1 MPALPDALS
10 APAPAPRDPRPAAPP
25 SHGDDGSAD
34 RPFASL
40 LDDAAEPEGD
50 ADMEAKPRKGGA
62 PASADAAL
70 AAVLPWLAGP
80 PPQTPA
86 PPDGTA
92 TGSAPALTAAVPAP
106 AVPPPTPPTS
116 EPTTQAPAQ
125 AAAAQPS
132 SPQPPVPPAAAPQ
145 PAAPAE
151 TAPQADAAPPPTT
164 PQTAPPLPVAPT
176 AEAPRPTPPSAPER
190 KAATDAA
197 APATPD
203 ATHTPTPSAT
213 LNPAA
218 MTGNGQTGNQPGNGQ
233 PGNGQP
239 GGNPPSPAP
248 DAASAAAPA
257 DTLPPL
263 PPAQAASHYAAT
275 VAEHAAATRAPTPS
289 AQLAAPLVRV
299 AEAGGGEF
307 QIDLSPADLG
317 HVRVIAEV
325 TDGRIALSVQAEHAD
340 TLALLRRDVHQLER
354 ALAGAGFELDG
365 ASLQFSLRGDEQPRG
380 FAGSHPDGGGRR
392 TAWFEEPATPA
403 PPERAAVLIDG
414 IVDVTV

>member
-1 MPALPDALS
+1 DALS

-25 SHGDDGSAD
+25 SRDDGTAAD

-40 LDDAAEPEGD
+40 LDEAAEPESD
-50 ADMEAKPRKGGA
+50 ADADAKPRKGGA

-80 PPQTPA
+80 PPQPPT

-92 TGSAPALTAAVPAP
+92 TDSAPALTAAAPTPA
-106 AVPPPTPPTS
+106 APPLTPPTS
-116 EPTTQAPAQ
+116 EPATQAPAQ
-125 AAAAQPS
+125 LAAAQPAG
-132 SPQPPVPPAAAPQ
+132 PQPPVPPTAAPQ

-151 TAPQADAAPPPTT
+151 AAPQADAAPPPTT
-164 PQTAPPLPVAPT
+164 PQTAPPLPAAT
-176 AEAPRPTPPSAPER
+176 ATEAPRPTAPSAPER
-190 KAATDAA
+190 KATTDAA
-197 APATPD
+197 APTTPD
-203 ATHTPTPSAT
+203 ATNTPTPSPA

-218 MTGNGQTGNQPGNGQ
+218 MTGNGAGNGQTGNQ

-248 DAASAAAPA
+248 DAVSTAAPTDA
-257 DTLPPL
+257 LPPL

-317 HVRVIAEV
+317 HVRVVAEV

-392 TAWFEEPATPA
+392 TAWFEDPAAPT